1 MPLPKR
7 EKDESAQQFMG
18 RCMTSEVMSKE
29 YPEQKQ
35 RVAVCIQQSR
45 AEANAFDL
53 KEMVEEEVFYAS
65 YEESILD
72 SAEELTE
79 SNFIVPDESDYVD
92 FGEQVEEVEVA
103 SLWENIRKKK
113 EREGKNYKPA
123 KPGDKD
129 RPQKD
134 AWDRAKGAEYQ
145 GKKVKLNKPF
155 RTPKGP
161 KKFSVYVK
169 NEKGNV
175 VKVNFGDPNME
186 IKRDDPQRRK
196 NFRSRHKCDTPGPKY
211 KARYWSCRMWSAPT
225 VTQLTKSDKHDSC
238 PTATKDLKVNTKNR
252 DATTKN
258 YNYGPLNPD
267 EPGDYWEKI
276 AKHWDT
282 TVEAAK
288 KSKCSNCVA
297 FDISSR
303 MKECMPGKTSDDQG
317 ELGYCWMHHF
327 KCHSARTCHTWAKG
341 GPIKSNEKS
350 LDWQSRSEA
359 EAKDMSYSGEHEM
372 SEQIEVDGYKTRHF
386 DMCPSAQALYKKI
399 LSKDLSKRD
408 KDLVSMSVRLQD
420 GLFGLEKMAKNQGKA
435 SEQDLVKAMQF
446 ATRIMEVADNL
457 GLKEEHSYIKMHV
470 DVVRDLVKKESAE
483 ALQYGK
489 PKKNDPRK
497 TPAKP
502 SERKK
507 GSKKNK
513 PKSAS
518 KPNKSIK
525 FSEKTTSRLSKM
537 VTEHNKKG
545 KGSKAT
551 LGALKAV
558 YRRGAGAFST
568 SHAPKMSRDGWAM
581 ARVRAFLYLLRN
593 GRPSNPN
600 YKQDNDLLPKSHKRS
615 SK

>member
-1 MPLPKR
+1 MPIPKR
-7 EKDESAQQFMG
+7 EKGEEAQKFMG
-18 RCMTSEVMSKE
+18 RCMTSEVMRSE
-29 YPEQKQ
+29 YPNQKQ
-35 RVAVCIQQSR
+35 RVAVCVQQSR
-45 AEANAFDL
+45 AGANKFSIS
-53 KEMVEEEVFYAS
+53 EMVQDELVYAKCNEDCGDEEE
-65 YEESILD
+65 I
-72 SAEELTE
+72 TE
-79 SNFIVPDESDYVD
+79 SNLVIPEEDEWIDLGVES
-92 FGEQVEEVEVA
+92 EEVEVA

-113 EREGKNYKPA
+113 KREGKDYKPA

-134 AWDRAKGAEYQ
+134 AWDRAKGDMSDYVFKSKEAAE
-145 GKKVKLNKPF
+145 KKAKEIGLKGAHEHKTGDGATVWMPGAKMKDFQDWYSKNKAEAAKYKNKTVKLNKPF

-196 NFRSRHKCDTPGPKY
+196 NFRSRHNCDNPGPKN
-211 KARYWSCRMWSAPT
+211 KARYWSCRMWSSPS
-225 VTQLTKSDKHDSC
+225 VTKITKS
-238 PTATKDLKVNTKNR
+238 
-252 DATTKN
+252 
-258 YNYGPLNPD
+258 
-267 EPGDYWEKI
+267 
-276 AKHWDT
+276 
-282 TVEAAK
+282 
-288 KSKCSNCVA
+288 
-297 FDISSR
+297 
-303 MKECMPGKTSDDQG
+303 
-317 ELGYCWMHHF
+317 
-327 KCHSARTCHTWAKG
+327 
-341 GPIKSNEKS
+341 
-350 LDWQSRSEA
+350 
-359 EAKDMSYSGEHEM
+359 EAKDMSYSEEHEM

-457 GLKEEHSYIKMHV
+457 GLKEEHGYIKMHV

>member
-7 EKDESAQQFMG
+7 NKDESAQQFMG
-18 RCMTSEVMSKE
+18 RCMTSDVMAE
-29 YPEQKQ
+29 EFANQKQ

-45 AEANAFDL
+45 AETDGP
-53 KEMVEEEVFYAS
+53 EEE
-65 YEESILD
+65 
-72 SAEELTE
+72 SAYSECSALAD
-79 SNFIVPDESDYVD
+79 IVIPDESDYVD
-92 FGEQVEEVEVA
+92 FGEQVEEVDVA

-113 EREGKNYKPA
+113 ERKGKEYRPA

-145 GKKVKLNKPF
+145 GKTVKLNKPF

-186 IKRDDPQRRK
+186 IKRDDPKRRK

-211 KARYWSCRMWSAPT
+211 KARYWSCKMWSAPT
-225 VTQLTKSDKHDSC
+225 VTELTKGEEHASC
-238 PTATKDLKVNTKNR
+238 PTATKDLKLNTKNR
-252 DATTKN
+252 DATTKQ

-267 EPGDYWEKI
+267 KPGDYWEKI
-276 AKHWDT
+276 AKHWNT
-282 TVEAAK
+282 TVEAAR

-297 FDISSR
+297 FDISPR
-303 MKECMPGKTSDDQG
+303 MKDCMPGETSDDQG

-327 KCHSARTCHTWAKG
+327 KCHSARSCHTWAKG
-341 GPIKSNEKS
+341 GPVKSNKKS
-350 LDWQSRSEA
+350 IDWQSRGEGKA
-359 EAKDMSYSGEHEM
+359 DMSG
-372 SEQIEVDGYKTRHF
+372 QIEVNGYKTRHF
-386 DMCPSAQALYKKI
+386 DMCPSAQGLYKKI
-399 LSKDLSKRD
+399 LNGEMGEKNME
-408 KDLVSMSVRLQD
+408 LVELSVRLQD
-420 GLFGLEKMAKNQGKA
+420 GLFGLEKMAIREKSATEKDLMKA
-435 SEQDLVKAMQF
+435 KQF
-446 ATRIMEVADNL
+446 AGRVMEVARDLDLVEQHN
-457 GLKEEHSYIKMHV
+457 YIQMHV
-470 DVVRDLVKKESAE
+470 EVIRDLVKKDSAE

-513 PKSAS
+513 PKSAA

-525 FSEKTTSRLSKM
+525 FSKKTEDRLKKM
-537 VTEHNKKG
+537 VTEHNKKD
-545 KGSKAT
+545 KGPNAT
-551 LGALKAV
+551 VGMLKAV

-581 ARVRAFLYLLRN
+581 ARVRAFLYLMRN

-615 SK
+615 TK

>member
-1 MPLPKR
+1 MPIPKR
-7 EKDESAQQFMG
+7 EKGEEAQKFMG
-18 RCMTSEVMSKE
+18 RCMTSEVMRSE
-29 YPEQKQ
+29 YPNQKQ
-35 RVAVCIQQSR
+35 RVAVCVQQSR
-45 AEANAFDL
+45 AGANKFSIS
-53 KEMVEEEVFYAS
+53 EMVQEELVYAKCNEDCGDEEE
-65 YEESILD
+65 I
-72 SAEELTE
+72 TE
-79 SNFIVPDESDYVD
+79 SNLVIPEEDEWIDLGVES
-92 FGEQVEEVEVA
+92 EEVEVA

-113 EREGKNYKPA
+113 KREGKDYKPA

-134 AWDRAKGAEYQ
+134 AWDRAKGAKY
-145 GKKVKLNKPF
+145 KNKTVKLNKPF

-196 NFRSRHKCDTPGPKY
+196 NFRSRHNCDNPGPKN
-211 KARYWSCRMWSAPT
+211 KARYWSCRMWSSPS
-225 VTQLTKSDKHDSC
+225 VTKITKADKHDSC